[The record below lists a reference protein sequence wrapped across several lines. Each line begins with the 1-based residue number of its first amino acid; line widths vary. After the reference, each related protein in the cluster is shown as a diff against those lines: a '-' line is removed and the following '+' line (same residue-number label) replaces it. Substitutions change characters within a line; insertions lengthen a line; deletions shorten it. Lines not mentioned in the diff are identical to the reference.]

1 MTTSDGRRD
10 ETIVERRRALAST
23 LARASRL
30 RARVREAM
38 ETSEARRRATTAR
51 TGRARAGRADEEAR
65 RRRAIEEAVARV
77 TREKACRDAERGAV
91 EARERALAA
100 ARTMLRDAERAAF
113 EVEVPCAL
121 AEAENDHGRA
131 MEARSREVARAMRHL
146 RALLPVTVDNDGTS
160 TAKDCFGRGAPRRV
174 RACEWRVP
182 DATDDEGFDAYELAA
197 GLGILMHFTAL
208 ASRYLDAPRLHRGS
222 HAGSQS
228 FVWAPTSAWD
238 DANASVWENGGS
250 VHVRDFAGVDAER
263 LSLFLPR
270 SVVEGSG
277 DPTSASV
284 RESRLRLKRAIR
296 LLARSAAATCA
307 HQARECG
314 VVPPN
319 RWGPFAQLCALT
331 ASVARDTS
339 GGPSGPTASQET
351 SSSAPK
357 RLPSPARVLYNAT
370 NNHDVDVES
379 ARRASPELL
388 KSMAMVHNAT
398 DEARPS
404 VKHRAREGRS
414 TLFASIAEA
423 SRSRWLW
430 DRSRVSR
437 ELRETLI
444 EEDEFESLDDRFFI
458 DLDSTDGI
466 DDWDT
471 IHFAARKTT
480 NARVEAEKPP
490 PRSLVLPPPPS
501 AVDDIDHW
509 ERAMLVDSQR

>member
-1 MTTSDGRRD
+1 
-10 ETIVERRRALAST
+10 
-23 LARASRL
+23 
-30 RARVREAM
+30 
-38 ETSEARRRATTAR
+38 
-51 TGRARAGRADEEAR
+51 
-65 RRRAIEEAVARV
+65 
-77 TREKACRDAERGAV
+77 
-91 EARERALAA
+91 
-100 ARTMLRDAERAAF
+100 
-113 EVEVPCAL
+113 
-121 AEAENDHGRA
+121 
-131 MEARSREVARAMRHL
+131 
-146 RALLPVTVDNDGTS
+146 
-160 TAKDCFGRGAPRRV
+160 
-174 RACEWRVP
+174 
-182 DATDDEGFDAYELAA
+182 
-197 GLGILMHFTAL
+197 MH
-208 ASRYLDAPRLHRGS
+208 
-222 HAGSQS
+222 
-228 FVWAPTSAWD
+228 VC
-238 DANASVWENGGS
+238 
-250 VHVRDFAGVDAER
+250 DFAGVDAER

-331 ASVARDTS
+331 ASVARGTS

-357 RLPSPARVLYNAT
+357 RSPSPARVLYNAT

-398 DEARPS
+398 DEARSS
-404 VKHRAREGRS
+404 VEHRAREGRS

>member
-77 TREKACRDAERGAV
+77 TREKACCDAERGAV

-100 ARTMLRDAERAAF
+100 ARTTLRDAERAAF

-121 AEAENDHGRA
+121 AEAESDHGRA
-131 MEARSREVARAMRHL
+131 MEARSREVARAMRQL
-146 RALLPVTVDNDGTS
+146 RALLPVMVDNDGTS

-238 DANASVWENGGS
+238 NANASVWENGGS

-331 ASVARDTS
+331 ASVARGTS
-339 GGPSGPTASQET
+339 GGPSGPAASQET
-351 SSSAPK
+351 SSSSPK
-357 RLPSPARVLYNAT
+357 RSPSPARVLYNAT
-370 NNHDVDVES
+370 NNHDADVES

-398 DEARPS
+398 DEARS
-404 VKHRAREGRS
+404 GVEHRAREGRS

-471 IHFAARKTT
+471 IHFAARKT
-480 NARVEAEKPP
+480 NARVEAEKSP

-501 AVDDIDHW
+501 AVDDFDHW

>member
-23 LARASRL
+23 LARASQL

-121 AEAENDHGRA
+121 AEAESDHGRA

-222 HAGSQS
+222 HAASQS
-228 FVWAPTSAWD
+228 
-238 DANASVWENGGS
+238 
-250 VHVRDFAGVDAER
+250 
-263 LSLFLPR
+263 L
-270 SVVEGSG
+270 
-277 DPTSASV
+277 
-284 RESRLRLKRAIR
+284 
-296 LLARSAAATCA
+296 SAACQLSFFRW
-307 HQARECG
+307 HMAR
-314 VVPPN
+314 
-319 RWGPFAQLCALT
+319 
-331 ASVARDTS
+331 
-339 GGPSGPTASQET
+339 
-351 SSSAPK
+351 
-357 RLPSPARVLYNAT
+357 
-370 NNHDVDVES
+370 
-379 ARRASPELL
+379 
-388 KSMAMVHNAT
+388 
-398 DEARPS
+398 
-404 VKHRAREGRS
+404 
-414 TLFASIAEA
+414 
-423 SRSRWLW
+423 
-430 DRSRVSR
+430 
-437 ELRETLI
+437 
-444 EEDEFESLDDRFFI
+444 
-458 DLDSTDGI
+458 
-466 DDWDT
+466 
-471 IHFAARKTT
+471 
-480 NARVEAEKPP
+480 
-490 PRSLVLPPPPS
+490 LV
-501 AVDDIDHW
+501 
-509 ERAMLVDSQR
+509 

>member
-1 MTTSDGRRD
+1 M
-10 ETIVERRRALAST
+10 
-23 LARASRL
+23 
-30 RARVREAM
+30 
-38 ETSEARRRATTAR
+38 
-51 TGRARAGRADEEAR
+51 
-65 RRRAIEEAVARV
+65 
-77 TREKACRDAERGAV
+77 
-91 EARERALAA
+91 
-100 ARTMLRDAERAAF
+100 
-113 EVEVPCAL
+113 
-121 AEAENDHGRA
+121 
-131 MEARSREVARAMRHL
+131 
-146 RALLPVTVDNDGTS
+146 
-160 TAKDCFGRGAPRRV
+160 
-174 RACEWRVP
+174 
-182 DATDDEGFDAYELAA
+182 
-197 GLGILMHFTAL
+197 
-208 ASRYLDAPRLHRGS
+208 
-222 HAGSQS
+222 
-228 FVWAPTSAWD
+228 
-238 DANASVWENGGS
+238 
-250 VHVRDFAGVDAER
+250 
-263 LSLFLPR
+263 
-270 SVVEGSG
+270 
-277 DPTSASV
+277 
-284 RESRLRLKRAIR
+284 
-296 LLARSAAATCA
+296 
-307 HQARECG
+307 
-314 VVPPN
+314 PPN
-319 RWGPFAQLCALT
+319 RWGPFAQLCSLT

-339 GGPSGPTASQET
+339 GGPSGSTASQET

-437 ELRETLI
+437 ELRETMI

>member
-319 RWGPFAQLCALT
+319 RWGPFAQLCSLT

-339 GGPSGPTASQET
+339 GGPSGSTASQET

-398 DEARPS
+398 DEARSS
-404 VKHRAREGRS
+404 VEHRAHEGRS